1 MSAETSAETAPAPSN
16 VIVTVEAS
24 PCPICMESYTK
35 TIRKE
40 VQCNYC
46 HESACTKCIE
56 KYLLNSIE
64 DPHCPHCRRGWPR
77 CMLSTFCTSKFLNA
91 VYHKYRQSILLN
103 REKSYLPQLQELAKR
118 ERDARVLE
126 REDAVLV
133 ARISQA
139 AAEYQREIRQIQQA
153 RGVLYARIQRV
164 RTGGADGEATT
175 QERAKFI
182 RRCTADGCKGFLS
195 SAWKCGMCSQWA
207 CPDCFDIKGPNKDSE
222 HTCNPATL
230 ETAKLLRKDTKPCP
244 SCGER
249 IMKTEGCDQMFCTS
263 CHTPFSWVT
272 GKIVTSGPIHN
283 PHYFQW
289 LNKGGGQPRN
299 AGDIPCGGLPD
310 AYNIRRVCVRAQL
323 SSDLIAQFMIVY
335 QMCAHIID
343 YERTALDRHIRPANN
358 NDIGIRYMMDE
369 LSEEMWMKLL
379 AKREKDR
386 EKAREIRDV
395 YDAFMGA
402 VIDILRRLRIHGD
415 GPRYTTE
422 DLTEEVLGILAELNA
437 LREFTNE
444 ALLGISKSY
453 NCSVKQIQ
461 ADWTMTSG
469 KHTKFGVKRARRTKE
484 VSDSDNDGD
493 AEEDD
498 E

>member
-1 MSAETSAETAPAPSN
+1 MSTETAN

-24 PCPICMESYTK
+24 PCPICLESYT
-35 TIRKE
+35 TTLRKE
-40 VQCNYC
+40 VSCNYC
-46 HESACTKCIE
+46 HESACIKCIE

-64 DPHCPHCRRGWPR
+64 DPHCLHCRRGWPR
-77 CMLSTFCTSKFLNA
+77 STLSTFCTSKFLNA

-133 ARISQA
+133 ARISKA
-139 AAEYQREIRQIQQA
+139 AAEYQREIRQIQQQ
-153 RGVLYARIQRV
+153 RNTLYTRIQQV
-164 RTGGADGEATT
+164 RTGAVAGTGEETA

-182 RRCTADGCKGFLS
+182 RRCTAEGCKGFLS
-195 SAWKCGMCSQWA
+195 SAWKCGMCSHWA

-244 SCGER
+244 SCGEM
-249 IMKTEGCDQMFCTS
+249 IMKSEGCDQMFCTS

-289 LNKGGGQPRN
+289 LNKGGGQPRT

-310 AYNIRRVCVRAQL
+310 AYNIRRTFSRNHL
-323 SSDLIAQFMIVY
+323 SSDLIGQFMIVY

-343 YERTALDRHIRPANN
+343 YERTALDRHIRPDNN

-402 VIDILRRLRIHGD
+402 VIDILRRIRIHGD

-422 DLTEEVLGILAELNA
+422 ELTEEVLAILAELNV

-453 NCSVKQIQ
+453 NCSVKHIQ
-461 ADWTMTSG
+461 VDWVLTSG
-469 KHTKFGVKRARRTKE
+469 KHTKFGRKRARRVKE
-484 VSDSDNDGD
+484 EDNDTGDDNDSDL
-493 AEEDD
+493 D